1 MTSGP
6 VPRLDIGT
14 LGRGPDLGR
23 GGQGRVSAVSGLLID
38 SRWPAALKIYASS
51 VAGALDASALGA
63 IAGFPA
69 TLDRR
74 DRAWLLENTA
84 WPAVIAEDRGTVC
97 GFLMRVI
104 PQPYYFD
111 FRTQTQGK
119 LQKPADVAFLLNSDQ
134 YVSRSGL
141 QVTDHDRLA
150 LLENLA
156 ATLSRLHRL
165 GVVVGDLSPKNVL
178 FSLRGTPSCFLIDC
192 DAMLVRGRTV
202 LRQVHTPDWELPPGE
217 PIATP
222 AADAYKFG
230 LLAIRLFARDQSSH
244 DQMLLAMV
252 SAELGRLAASSQNQ
266 DPSQRPSPELWIP
279 VLDAAVRSLPRRKAG
294 PAAGSWSPSTRSA
307 PSPPGPA
314 PAAGPYVAPVVRP
327 RQSGSGRAG
336 RKVAGAVAVVASIAV
351 VGVIGLHAA
360 HSASSQDTSPSGQ
373 TSAQSQASA
382 LDDLLNSSAA
392 SRQTLT
398 TAVQE
403 ADRCQ
408 NVSEAV
414 SAISEVASQRA
425 SEYTKTSALDTG
437 LLPNGSALKSDL
449 SSALHYSVLADKDFL
464 SWAQQL
470 QEANCATSA
479 TVTASYDQGV
489 TASDDAVDA
498 KDAFVQLWNPIASSH
513 GYPTRS
519 QAGL

>member
-6 VPRLDIGT
+6 VPRLDIGR

-38 SRWPAALKIYASS
+38 NRWPAALKIYASG
-51 VAGALDASALGA
+51 VAGALDTSALQI

-69 TLDRR
+69 TLDRHDR
-74 DRAWLLENTA
+74 DWLLENTA
-84 WPAVIAEDRGTVC
+84 WPSVIVEDRGTVC
-97 GFLMRVI
+97 GFIMRVI

-111 FRTQTQGK
+111 FRTQTQGT
-119 LQKPADVAFLLNSDQ
+119 LQKPADFAFLLNSDQ

-150 LLENLA
+150 LLGNLA
-156 ATLSRLHRL
+156 ATLSRLHGL
-165 GVVVGDLSPKNVL
+165 GVVIGDLSPKNVL

-217 PIATP
+217 ASATP

-244 DQMLLAMV
+244 DQMPLAMV

-266 DPSQRPSPELWIP
+266 DPSRRPGPELWIP

-294 PAAGSWSPSTRSA
+294 
-307 PSPPGPA
+307 SPPSAKSALFPPGSA
-314 PAAGPYVAPVVRP
+314 PAAAPYVPPVVRP
-327 RQSGSGRAG
+327 RQGGSGRAA

-351 VGVIGLHAA
+351 VGVLGLHAS
-360 HSASSQDTSPSGQ
+360 HSASSQGPSPSGQ

-382 LDDLLNSSAA
+382 LENLLDSSAA

-398 TAVQE
+398 TAVRD
-403 ADRCQ
+403 AGRCQ
-408 NVSEAV
+408 NIGEAV
-414 SAISEVASQRA
+414 SAISQVASQRA
-425 SEYTKTSALDTG
+425 GEYAKASALDTG

-449 SSALHYSVLADKDFL
+449 NSALRYSVLADKDFL
-464 SWAQQL
+464 SWAQQF

-479 TVTASYDQGV
+479 AATDAYNHGV
-489 TASDDAVDA
+489 TASGDAVDA